1 MKIKEIM
8 NKKPKLTWIV
18 LVLLIVAG
26 TAGYFMRE
34 DPTMKQ
40 YKTVAR
46 HILASHSDSN
56 LPADTFGAC
65 GTPDCKEVVAV
76 AVENEVQDKETGK
89 KEEIYTIFQADEHGN
104 LVLNETT
111 RHNIEKLHA
120 LNTPEEL
127 DEKMKK
133 LSTVL
138 PDTAHRQVANLID
151 YFDKY
156 TREIQEI
163 YPPDVAPE
171 TVEDVL
177 VQLKGLH
184 DLRKMH
190 FGVDVARAFYA
201 DEEKM
206 SLQLIYLMAIE
217 KDKSLSLGEKAERAQ
232 QLLQNSPELAAAY
245 DLDRK

>member
-8 NKKPKLTWIV
+8 NKKPKLTWVV
-18 LVLLIVAG
+18 LVLLIAAG
-26 TAGYFMRE
+26 TAGYFLRE

-40 YKTVAR
+40 YKSVAR
-46 HILASHSDSN
+46 HILSTHHASDQ
-56 LPADTFGAC
+56 PAGILSAC
-65 GTPDCKEVVAV
+65 GTPDCKEVVSA
-76 AVENEVQDKETGK
+76 ALEKEGQSEETGK
-89 KEEIYTIFQADEHGN
+89 KEEIYTMFQADEHGN

-111 RHNIEKLHA
+111 RLNIEKLYA

-133 LSTVL
+133 LSSVL
-138 PDTAHRQVANLID
+138 PDAAHRQVANLID

-171 TVEDVL
+171 TVEEIL
-177 VQLKGLH
+177 VQLKVMH

-190 FGVDVARAFYA
+190 FGADVARAFYA

-232 QLLQNSPELAAAY
+232 QLLKNSPELAAAY
-245 DLDRK
+245 DPDRK

>member
-1 MKIKEIM
+1 MKLKIM
-8 NKKPKLTWIV
+8 KMKPQLTWVI
-18 LVLLIVAG
+18 LILLIIAG
-26 TAGYFMRE
+26 AAGYFLRE
-34 DPTMKQ
+34 DPTMAQ
-40 YKTVAR
+40 YKKVAR
-46 HILASHSDSN
+46 HILSTHNVNEQS
-56 LPADTFGAC
+56 PETFSAC
-65 GTPDCKEVVAV
+65 GTLDCKEVVA
-76 AVENEVQDKETGK
+76 AEENKNKEEESSK
-89 KEEIYTIFQADEHGN
+89 KEEIYTMFQADENGN
-104 LVLNETT
+104 LILTETT
-111 RHNIEKLHA
+111 RLNIEKLYA

-138 PDTAHRQVANLID
+138 PDTAHRQVTNLID

-177 VQLKGLH
+177 VQLKGMH

-190 FGVDVARAFYA
+190 FGADVARAFYA

-206 SLQLIYLMAIE
+206 SLQLVYLMAIE
-217 KDKSLSLGEKAERAQ
+217 KDKDLTLGEKTERAQ
-232 QLLQNSPELAAAY
+232 ELLKNSPELAAAY
-245 DLDRK
+245 DPDRK